1 VLNPTRP
8 VAVSLALA
16 AIAGLVL
23 GLATDVGLFGW
34 SFALVLTLYL
44 GVAGVAS
51 LRS

>member
-1 VLNPTRP
+1 V
-8 VAVSLALA
+8 VSLALA

-44 GVAGVAS
+44 GVAAVAS